1 MMARSAVHNA
11 SCAKLESHLTCFC
24 GLYFRNWPNATNVC
38 IENHI
43 LLLTSRYPQPYI
55 IINQTKR
62 VCCQRN
68 QVHAGAAMA
77 RCKNVTA
84 MLSSV
89 CATIKTTDA
98 EQAIPESLNRNEV
111 RADAY
116 PPTTSKNQVRSN
128 GKRATTQQPTLPDE
142 TSNNLFL

>member
-1 MMARSAVHNA
+1 MLAVQSWSPISLAFVVCTSEIGQTRQTSALRTTYSSSQVVTH
-11 SCAKLESHLTCFC
+11 SRT
-24 GLYFRNWPNATNVC
+24 
-38 IENHI
+38 
-43 LLLTSRYPQPYI
+43 LLSV
-55 IINQTKR
+55 NKR

-68 QVHAGAAMA
+68 QVHAGTAMA

-142 TSNNLFL
+142 TSNNRFL